1 MMVRPKAVTVYLPL
15 VDEVAEDFIARL
27 KKIRNDDGAVEDFR
41 WEAAKW
47 NLECRLKFFA
57 ILYKNLY

>member
-27 KKIRNDDGAVEDFR
+27 KKIRNDAWAVEDFR